1 MLGQWQLLAL
11 SIQSL
16 CVFIRGASTMAS
28 LGKPLSIPPSQFW
41 YGPSDFILTPLTC
54 LRDGNDGPWSTFRIG
69 VRGEPMQQMRV
80 LPASDQSSTWLILPE
95 ACPTTIL
102 VPTEDCS
109 ETRGGLYMRNISKTW
124 HEYGQ
129 YELNTYLE
137 KRVGY
142 DGDGLYG
149 WDDLSLGWNGDGLP
163 TLDNQSIA
171 GIISPNFTVGSL
183 ALSARPIN
191 FTDYNNPIPS
201 LLHNLRNMST
211 PIPSLSWSYTAGSY
225 NLAPKVFG
233 SLVLGG
239 YDSTRFEP
247 NNVSF
252 PFGSD
257 ISLDFQV
264 AIQRVTVN
272 GTSGDLL
279 STPIVSYISTLI
291 PDIYLPVGVCS
302 EFAKAFGLSYDT
314 DTLDYYVNSSMHD
327 ANLSRNPV
335 VSFQVGPEVTG
346 ASATIRLPYW
356 NFYLAVQNSS
366 STAGI
371 ARGVFRFPIKQAAK
385 DTQYM
390 LGRSFLQSAYL
401 SADYERNS
409 FNLSQALFP
418 TSATKENLVPIPPLT
433 LLTKPDQPGSSN
445 RTLGTGVI
453 AGIAAGGTIA
463 AVIIATLLYLLYRR
477 KEKKKQ
483 TKSLELDDNEL
494 ENMVTHEMPGDEVK
508 HEMQVGTGQKH
519 EMAGD
524 LDHKIELSASNE
536 QEKPL
541 EMEDSQREV
550 YELPA
555 TESKRAEMEGEGHV
569 KELG

>member
-1 MLGQWQLLAL
+1 
-11 SIQSL
+11 
-16 CVFIRGASTMAS
+16 
-28 LGKPLSIPPSQFW
+28 
-41 YGPSDFILTPLTC
+41 
-54 LRDGNDGPWSTFRIG
+54 
-69 VRGEPMQQMRV
+69 MQQIRV
-80 LPASDQSSTWLILPE
+80 LPASDQSSTWLVLPE

-102 VPTEDCS
+102 APTEDCS
-109 ETRGGLYMRNISKTW
+109 ETRGGLYMRNTSRTW

-149 WDDLSLGWNGDGLP
+149 WDDLSLGWKGDGMP

-201 LLHNLRNMST
+201 LLQNLRNMST

-225 NLAPKVFG
+225 NRVPKVFG
-233 SLVLGG
+233 SLILGG
-239 YDSTRFEP
+239 YDSTRFES
-247 NNVSF
+247 NNLSF

-264 AIQRVTVN
+264 AIQRITVN
-272 GTSGDLL
+272 GTDANLL
-279 STPIVSYISTLI
+279 STPIVSYISTLV

-302 EFAKAFGLSYDT
+302 EFTKAFGLSFDAGT
-314 DTLDYYVNSSMHD
+314 QDYYVNSSMHD
-327 ANLSRNPV
+327 ANLARNPV
-335 VSFQVGPEVTG
+335 VSFQIGPEMTG
-346 ASATIRLPYW
+346 ASAIIKLPYW
-356 NFYLAVQNSS
+356 NFYLAFQTLS
-366 STAGI
+366 STAGL
-371 ARGVFRFPIKQAAK
+371 AQGVFRFPIKQAAK
-385 DTQYM
+385 DTQYI
-390 LGRSFLQSAYL
+390 LGRTFLQSAYL
-401 SADYERNS
+401 SADYERNT

-418 TSATKENLVPIPPLT
+418 SSATKENIVPISPLT
-433 LLTKPDQPGSSN
+433 VSTQPNQPGTLK
-445 RTLGTGVI
+445 RTVSTGAI

-463 AVIIATLLYLLYRR
+463 ALIIAALLILLYRR
-477 KEKKKQ
+477 KQK
-483 TKSLELDDNEL
+483 TKRNKAHELDDNEL
-494 ENMVTHEMPGDEVK
+494 ENMVSHEMPGDEVK

-524 LDHKIELSASNE
+524 VDHKIELSASTE
-536 QEKPL
+536 QEKPA

-555 TESKRAEMEGEGHV
+555 TESKRAEMEGEGHI